1 MNIYVGRLGLNAT
14 ENDVRTMFEV
24 YGQVDSIKLIKDKF
38 TGEFRGFGFVE
49 MPMAEQAQEAIAQLN
64 GKDINGNRVVVN
76 EARPQENRGDRRP
89 SAGPRRF
96 NNGGGSSE
104 RSGSGSGFGGSRG
117 GFGGSRGGGSDR
129 GGFGGNRS
137 GGGNW

>member
-1 MNIYVGRLGLNAT
+1 MNIYVGRLGLNTT
-14 ENDVRTMFEV
+14 ENDVRGLFEQ

-38 TGEFRGFGFVE
+38 TGEFRGFCFVE

-64 GKDINGNRVVVN
+64 GKDVNGNRITVN

-89 SAGPRRF
+89 AGPRRF
-96 NNGGGSSE
+96 GSSNGGDRG
-104 RSGSGSGFGGSRG
+104 GFGGSGSRG
-117 GFGGSRGGGSDR
+117 GFGGSRGGSSDR

-137 GGGNW
+137 GGSNW